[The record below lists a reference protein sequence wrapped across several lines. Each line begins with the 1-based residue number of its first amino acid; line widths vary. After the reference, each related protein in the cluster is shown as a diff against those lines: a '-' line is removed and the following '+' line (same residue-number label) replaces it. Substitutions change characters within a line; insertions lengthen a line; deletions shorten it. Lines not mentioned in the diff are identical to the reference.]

1 MTLDEELKIILEFEK
16 INKGIISYSKT
27 EKKKYTYLSPE
38 HLKNLRNKL
47 DKGRSRVFQNPK
59 TYADNAVYEF
69 LRVKKKYKKNQL
81 KNIIRY
87 HYDAMGAENIIGHY
101 LEEFINENKGDESW
115 IWCSGSILDKIDF
128 IQKIEGEQE
137 TTWKALQ
144 VKSSS
149 NTENSSSKTVRKDTE
164 ILMWYRRNA
173 YKENSQDW
181 SKLQE
186 FISNENL
193 NEKKFLE
200 FLRKKAKN

>member
-38 HLKNLRNKL
+38 HLKNLRIKL
-47 DKGRSRVFQNPK
+47 DKGRSKVFQNPK

-69 LRVKKKYKKNQL
+69 LRVKKKYKKKQL

-128 IQKIEGEQE
+128 IQKIENEKE

-164 ILMWYRRNA
+164 ILLWYRRNA

-193 NEKKFLE
+193 NEEKFLE

>member
-1 MTLDEELKIILEFEK
+1 
-16 INKGIISYSKT
+16 
-27 EKKKYTYLSPE
+27 
-38 HLKNLRNKL
+38 
-47 DKGRSRVFQNPK
+47 
-59 TYADNAVYEF
+59 
-69 LRVKKKYKKNQL
+69 
-81 KNIIRY
+81 
-87 HYDAMGAENIIGHY
+87 MGAENIIGHY

-200 FLRKKAKN
+200 FLRKKAKD

>member
-16 INKGIISYSKT
+16 KNKGIISYSKT
-27 EKKKYTYLSPE
+27 EKKKYTYLSSE
-38 HLKNLRNKL
+38 HQKNLRNKL

-87 HYDAMGAENIIGHY
+87 NYDAMGAENIIGHY

-128 IQKIEGEQE
+128 IQKIENEKE

-149 NTENSSSKTVRKDTE
+149 NTENSSSKKVRKDTE

-186 FISNENL
+186 FINNENL
-193 NEKKFLE
+193 NEENFLE